1 MVPCQNLNKFFGGKM
16 STSTVVTVLVG
27 FLGTGGTTIAAFL
40 KKAEKDAANI
50 NALVVRYEAMA
61 NSVLKE
67 ITKIENQISAL
78 TPASAPAQAKTTR
91 APKKSEKNPEPKKR
105 LR

>member
-1 MVPCQNLNKFFGGKM
+1 M
-16 STSTVVTVLVG
+16 SSSSTVIAVLVG

-40 KKAEKDAANI
+40 KKAQKDAANI
-50 NALVVRYEAMA
+50 QALVVRYEAMA

-67 ITKIENQISAL
+67 ITKLENQVTAL
-78 TPASAPAQAKTTR
+78 TPKPAAQTSVADYVNKRSEAKKQMAKKQQAKKT
-91 APKKSEKNPEPKKR
+91 EPKKK

>member
-1 MVPCQNLNKFFGGKM
+1 M
-16 STSTVVTVLVG
+16 SSSSTIVAVLAG
-27 FLGTGGTTIAAFL
+27 FLGTGGTTIGAFL

-50 NALVVRYEAMA
+50 QALVVRYEAMA

-67 ITKIENQISAL
+67 ITKIESQIAAL
-78 TPASAPAQAKTTR
+78 TPKPTAQTSVADYVNKRSEAKKQM
-91 APKKSEKNPEPKKR
+91 AKKQQTKKTEPKKK